1 MQIIYMVTH
10 CLNFFQQVDSN
21 GQILKSLT
29 LINIPEVAQK
39 AVFSK
44 LIFNIQKKYMYYT
57 MIILY
62 PQIK

>member
-1 MQIIYMVTH
+1 MQIIYMVMH

-29 LINIPEVAQK
+29 LINIPEVVQM

-44 LIFNIQKKYMYYT
+44 LIFNIQKKYMNYT

>member
-1 MQIIYMVTH
+1 MQIIYMVMH